1 MKRSKKMKLKRL
13 VILLLV
19 LSVSLFTVSCDLL
32 FGSKD
37 EESFKVN
44 FETDG
49 GTVVEAQLVVKGG
62 LVTKPADPTKEG
74 HTFTGW
80 YLDGEEWDFDNDVVN
95 ANIALTAGWEEL
107 HTHTVVVDEAVA
119 PTCTNDG
126 LTEGSH
132 CSECGE
138 ILEEQETVPALGHRY
153 IVNNVAPGCITGGY
167 DEHICTACGDSYKDN
182 AVDPLGHTPGEAA
195 TCDLPQVCSV
205 CTTLITPALGHI
217 AREDAYVAPTCTVNG
232 WSAGAT
238 CSVCGEVLIAQ
249 NMIPALG
256 HTVVVDAAVAA
267 DCENAGLTEGSHCS
281 VCNEGIV
288 AQEIIPALGHT
299 VVVDA
304 AKAADCE
311 NSGLTE
317 GSHCSACGTVLVAQE
332 VIPALSHTVVVDAAV
347 AADCENAGLTEGEHC
362 SVCNKVIVAQEII
375 PALGHTA
382 SEDAYKAPTCTESGW
397 STGATCS
404 VCGEVLEAQEIIPAL
419 GHTEVIDAPVAAD
432 CLNTGLT
439 EGKHCG
445 ACGEVL
451 VAQED
456 VPALGHT
463 AVTDAPVAA
472 DCENTGLTEGKHCS
486 VCSEVIIAQDV
497 IPALGHTVVVD
508 ASVAA
513 DCENTGLT
521 EGKHC
526 SVCDK
531 VILAQNIVPAKG
543 HVEYVDEAVKP
554 TCINDGLTAGKHC
567 SVCNKVLVAQ
577 VVDPATG
584 VHVYVDGMCNTDGCG
599 AIHPDWVKVTY
610 VLHGGENAPENVEL
624 YMKGVYPELFDA
636 VREGYTFRGWYDS
649 ISYNN
654 KIESLFGIDEDI
666 TLYALWVKSSSGG
679 SGNGSTTTPEV
690 PI

>member
-1 MKRSKKMKLKRL
+1 MKLKRL

-44 FETDG
+44 FDTDG

-95 ANIALTAGWEEL
+95 ANIILTASWEEV

-119 PTCTNDG
+119 PTCTNTG

-132 CSECGE
+132 CSGCGE

-153 IVNNVAPGCITGGY
+153 IVYSVAPGCLTGGY

-267 DCENAGLTEGSHCS
+267 DCENAGLTEG
-281 VCNEGIV
+281 
-288 AQEIIPALGHT
+288 
-299 VVVDA
+299 
-304 AKAADCE
+304 
-311 NSGLTE
+311 
-317 GSHCSACGTVLVAQE
+317 
-332 VIPALSHTVVVDAAV
+332 
-347 AADCENAGLTEGEHC
+347 EHC

-419 GHTEVIDAPVAAD
+419 GHTEVIDAPVAAA

-451 VAQED
+451 VAQD
-456 VPALGHT
+456 VVPALGHT

-486 VCSEVIIAQDV
+486 VCNEVIIAQDV

-508 ASVAA
+508 ASMAA

-543 HVEYVDEAVKP
+543 HAEIVDMAVKP

-584 VHVYVDGMCNTDGCG
+584 AHVYVDGMCNTDGCG

-610 VLHGGENAPENVEL
+610 VLHGGENSPENVEL

-666 TLYALWVKSSSGG
+666 TLYALWVKSSGGG